1 MKILADVLVATV
13 FGVILAVLF
22 AEWAAG
28 CGETYVDSKGIRHQ
42 NECLFVRR

>member
-1 MKILADVLVATV
+1 MKIMLDVLLTIAL
-13 FGVILAVLF
+13 GVILAVLI

-28 CGETYVDSKGIRHQ
+28 CGETYIDSKGVRHQ

>member
-1 MKILADVLVATV
+1 MKILADVLIAVV

-28 CGETYVDSKGIRHQ
+28 CGETYVDSRGIRHQ